1 MVRASTAHFNIVLCH
16 HELSPQPVQLTAGQ
30 DAFRKYALNCARN
43 VSLHPIA
50 ITASRFD
57 ESRVESLR
65 DASNAGLK
73 RQSLTL
79 SKVQAPEERRLLLAV
94 PSQVQAPQAG
104 KEYVSNE
111 VFKLRRHLTIR
122 SRLLCPQEVDH
133 PGQEQVQCAQVPS
146 RRPFHQQGHHLPNRP
161 L

>member
-1 MVRASTAHFNIVLCH
+1 MVRAPTAHFNIVLCQ
-16 HELSPQPVQLTAGQ
+16 HELSLQPVQLTAGQ
-30 DAFRKYALNCARN
+30 DAFRKYTLNCSRHA
-43 VSLHPIA
+43 PIYSIA
-50 ITASRFD
+50 MTATRFD

-104 KEYVSNE
+104 KEYVSKN
-111 VFKLRRHLTIR
+111 R
-122 SRLLCPQEVDH
+122 S
-133 PGQEQVQCAQVPS
+133 
-146 RRPFHQQGHHLPNRP
+146 NRDRI
-161 L
+161 